1 MVISIFHLLRAC
13 QNKYMQRPHADALI
27 ILGIVH
33 NRKKKGL
40 AQQK

>member
-1 MVISIFHLLRAC
+1 MVISMFRLLRAC
-13 QNKYMQRPHADALI
+13 QNKYIQRPHADALI

-33 NRKKKGL
+33 NHMKKGL